1 MAFTVLCIA
10 FLVLMILRC
19 PIGFSMGIS
28 CLLYFLLADRFPLM
42 VLAHQLSSGIM
53 SYTYL
58 AIPFFIL
65 AGALMNQTGMT
76 QRLFDF
82 ALSLVGSLRGGLCH
96 VIIVAEIILSGISG
110 SATADAAGLSTVSIG
125 TMVQKGYPRGF
136 SAGVVAS
143 SAVLGP
149 IIPPS
154 ILMVI
159 YAVIAEC
166 SVGKLFLGG
175 FLPGF
180 VIAFF
185 LMALVYYTA
194 VKYDFPREE
203 PTNARRIWTSFKAG
217 WLALFAPVVILGGIV
232 IGVCTPTEAGAIAV
246 AYSILLGF
254 LYREFNIRSLPK
266 VLLESVET
274 TALLM
279 FVIATAS
286 VFGWIVVNEQI
297 SDLMVE
303 AALLGQPEPVGDHDP
318 DQPDAALHGL
328 LHGDGLGH
336 DHHDP
341 HLRAD
346 HHPARLRPDLLR
358 GGHDAERHDR
368 DPDPA
373 GRDGALHHGPHR
385 GAAAGPGRARDPAL
399 LRAVGALA
407 HRHHL
412 LSLHHHDPAG
422 SADGEVTP

>member
-143 SAVLGP
+143 SAGPGADHPAQHPDGDLRRHRGVLGRQA
-149 IIPPS
+149 
-154 ILMVI
+154 L
-159 YAVIAEC
+159 
-166 SVGKLFLGG
+166 LGG

-203 PTNARRIWTSFKAG
+203 PTNARRIWKSFKAG

-286 VFGWIVVNEQI
+286 VFGWIVVNEKV
-297 SDLMVE
+297 SDLMVD
-303 AALLGQPEPVGDHDP
+303 LLFSISQNPWVIMILINLMLLFMGAFMETASVMIITIPIFVPIITRLGFDPIYFGVVMTLNVMIGTLTPPVGMVLYITAHIAELP
-318 DQPDAALHGL
+318 LAQAVREILPFYVPLVFSL
-328 LHGDGLGH
+328 IVIIFFPSITMIL
-336 DHHDP
+336 
-341 HLRAD
+341 
-346 HHPARLRPDLLR
+346 PDLLM
-358 GGHDAERHDR
+358 GK
-368 DPDPA
+368 
-373 GRDGALHHGPHR
+373 
-385 GAAAGPGRARDPAL
+385 
-399 LRAVGALA
+399 
-407 HRHHL
+407 
-412 LSLHHHDPAG
+412 
-422 SADGEVTP
+422 

>member
-203 PTNARRIWTSFKAG
+203 PTNARRIWQSFKAG

-286 VFGWIVVNEQI
+286 VFGWIVVNEKV
-297 SDLMVE
+297 SDLMVD
-303 AALLGQPEPVGDHDP
+303 LLFSISQNPWVIMILINLMLLFLGCFMETASVMIITIPIFVPIITRLGFDPIYFGVVMTLNVMIGTLTPPVGMVLYITAHIAELP
-318 DQPDAALHGL
+318 LAQAVREILPFYVPLVL
-328 LHGDGLGH
+328 SLIVIIFFPSVTMIL
-336 DHHDP
+336 
-341 HLRAD
+341 
-346 HHPARLRPDLLR
+346 PDLLM
-358 GGHDAERHDR
+358 GK
-368 DPDPA
+368 
-373 GRDGALHHGPHR
+373 
-385 GAAAGPGRARDPAL
+385 
-399 LRAVGALA
+399 
-407 HRHHL
+407 
-412 LSLHHHDPAG
+412 
-422 SADGEVTP
+422 

>member
-1 MAFTVLCIA
+1 MAFTALCIA
-10 FLVLMILRC
+10 FLVLMVLRC

-125 TMVQKGYPRGF
+125 TMVKKGYPRGF

-194 VKYDFPREE
+194 VKHDFPREE
-203 PTNARRIWTSFKAG
+203 PTSARRIWQSFKAG

-254 LYREFNIRSLPK
+254 LYREFNLRSLPK

-286 VFGWIVVNEQI
+286 VFGWIVVNEKV
-297 SDLMVE
+297 SDLMVD
-303 AALLGQPEPVGDHDP
+303 LLFSISQNPWVIMILINLILLFMGAFMETASVMIITIPIFVPIITRLGFDPIYFGVVMTLNVMIGTLTPPVGMVLYITAHIAELP
-318 DQPDAALHGL
+318 LAQAVREILPFYVPLVLSL
-328 LHGDGLGH
+328 LVIIFFPSVTMIL
-336 DHHDP
+336 
-341 HLRAD
+341 
-346 HHPARLRPDLLR
+346 PDLLM
-358 GGHDAERHDR
+358 GK
-368 DPDPA
+368 
-373 GRDGALHHGPHR
+373 
-385 GAAAGPGRARDPAL
+385 
-399 LRAVGALA
+399 
-407 HRHHL
+407 
-412 LSLHHHDPAG
+412 
-422 SADGEVTP
+422 

>member
-1 MAFTVLCIA
+1 MAFTALCVS
-10 FLVLMILRC
+10 FLALMILRC
-19 PIGFSMGIS
+19 PIGFSMGIA
-28 CLLYFLLADRFPLM
+28 CLFYFLIADRFPLM
-42 VLAHQLSSGIM
+42 VMAHQLSSGIM

-65 AGALMNQTGMT
+65 AGSLMNQTGMT
-76 QRLFDF
+76 QRLFNF

-125 TMVQKGYPRGF
+125 TMVRKGYPRGF

-166 SVGKLFLGG
+166 SVGKLFIGG
-175 FLPGF
+175 FLPGL

-185 LMALVYYTA
+185 LMTLVYVTA
-194 VKYDFPREE
+194 VKKNFPREE
-203 PTNARRIWTSFKAG
+203 KTNARRIWNSFKAG

-254 LYREFNIRSLPK
+254 LYREFNMRSLPK
-266 VLLESVET
+266 ILLESVHT

-286 VFGWIVVNEQI
+286 VFGWIVVNEKV

-303 AALLGQPEPVGDHDP
+303 LLFSISDNKWVIMMVINLILMFMGCFMETASIMIITIPIFVPIITKLGFDPIYFGVVMTLNVMIGTLTPPVGMVLYITAHIAELP
-318 DQPDAALHGL
+318 IS
-328 LHGDGLGH
+328 
-336 DHHDP
+336 
-341 HLRAD
+341 RAVREILPFYAPLVLSLIILILF
-346 HHPARLRPDLLR
+346 PAITMVLPDLLM
-358 GGHDAERHDR
+358 
-368 DPDPA
+368 
-373 GRDGALHHGPHR
+373 GR
-385 GAAAGPGRARDPAL
+385 
-399 LRAVGALA
+399 
-407 HRHHL
+407 
-412 LSLHHHDPAG
+412 
-422 SADGEVTP
+422 

>member
-203 PTNARRIWTSFKAG
+203 PTNARRIWQSFKAG

-286 VFGWIVVNEQI
+286 VFGWIVVNEKV

-303 AALLGQPEPVGDHDP
+303 ALFSVSQNPWVIMILINLMLLFLGCFMETASVMIITIPIFVPIITKLGFDPIYFGVVMTLNVMIGTLTPPVGMVLYITAHIAELP
-318 DQPDAALHGL
+318 LAQAVREILPFYVPLVL
-328 LHGDGLGH
+328 SLIVIIFFPSITMIL
-336 DHHDP
+336 
-341 HLRAD
+341 
-346 HHPARLRPDLLR
+346 PDLLM
-358 GGHDAERHDR
+358 GK
-368 DPDPA
+368 
-373 GRDGALHHGPHR
+373 
-385 GAAAGPGRARDPAL
+385 
-399 LRAVGALA
+399 
-407 HRHHL
+407 
-412 LSLHHHDPAG
+412 
-422 SADGEVTP
+422 

>member
-1 MAFTVLCIA
+1 MAFTALCIA
-10 FLVLMILRC
+10 FMVLMILRC

-254 LYREFNIRSLPK
+254 LYREFNLRSLPK

-286 VFGWIVVNEQI
+286 VFGWIVVNEKI

-303 AALLGQPEPVGDHDP
+303 ALFAVSDNPWVIMILINLMLLFLGCFMETASVMIITIPIFVPIITKLGFDPIYFGVVMTLNVMIGTLTPPVGMVLYITAHIAELP
-318 DQPDAALHGL
+318 LAQAVREILPFYVPLVL
-328 LHGDGLGH
+328 SLIVIIFFPSITMIL
-336 DHHDP
+336 
-341 HLRAD
+341 
-346 HHPARLRPDLLR
+346 PDLLM
-358 GGHDAERHDR
+358 GK
-368 DPDPA
+368 
-373 GRDGALHHGPHR
+373 
-385 GAAAGPGRARDPAL
+385 
-399 LRAVGALA
+399 
-407 HRHHL
+407 
-412 LSLHHHDPAG
+412 
-422 SADGEVTP
+422 

>member
-28 CLLYFLLADRFPLM
+28 CLLYFLVSDQYPLM
-42 VLAHQLSSGIM
+42 VLSHQLSSGIM
-53 SYTYL
+53 SYTFL

-65 AGALMNQTGMT
+65 GGSLMNQTGMT

-125 TMVQKGYPRGF
+125 TMVKKGYPRGF

-154 ILMVI
+154 ILMVV

-166 SVGKLFLGG
+166 SLGKLFLGG

-180 VIAFF
+180 VIAGL
-185 LMALVYYTA
+185 LMGLVYYTA
-194 VKYDFPREE
+194 VKQNFPREE
-203 PTNARRIWTSFKAG
+203 PTNAKRIWTSFKAG

-254 LYREFNIRSLPK
+254 LYREFNVRSLPK

-286 VFGWIVVNEQI
+286 VFGWIVVNERI

-303 AALLGQPEPVGDHDP
+303 ALFSVSQNRWVIMVIINLILLFLGCFMETTSIMIITIPIFVPITNRLGFDPVYFGVVMTLNVMIGTLTPPVGMVLYITAHIAELP
-318 DQPDAALHGL
+318 LAKAVREILPFYVPLVL
-328 LHGDGLGH
+328 SLIIIIFFPSVTMIL
-336 DHHDP
+336 
-341 HLRAD
+341 
-346 HHPARLRPDLLR
+346 PDLLM
-358 GGHDAERHDR
+358 GK
-368 DPDPA
+368 
-373 GRDGALHHGPHR
+373 
-385 GAAAGPGRARDPAL
+385 
-399 LRAVGALA
+399 
-407 HRHHL
+407 
-412 LSLHHHDPAG
+412 
-422 SADGEVTP
+422 

>member
-203 PTNARRIWTSFKAG
+203 PTNARRIWQSFKAG

-286 VFGWIVVNEQI
+286 VFGWIVVNEKV
-297 SDLMVE
+297 SDLMVD
-303 AALLGQPEPVGDHDP
+303 LLFSISQNPWVIMILINLILLFMGAFMETASVMIITIPIFVPIITRLGFDPIYFGVVMTLNVMIGTLTPPVGMVLYITAHIAELP
-318 DQPDAALHGL
+318 LAQAVREILPFYVPLVL
-328 LHGDGLGH
+328 SLIVIIFFPSITMIL
-336 DHHDP
+336 
-341 HLRAD
+341 
-346 HHPARLRPDLLR
+346 PDLLM
-358 GGHDAERHDR
+358 GK
-368 DPDPA
+368 
-373 GRDGALHHGPHR
+373 
-385 GAAAGPGRARDPAL
+385 
-399 LRAVGALA
+399 
-407 HRHHL
+407 
-412 LSLHHHDPAG
+412 
-422 SADGEVTP
+422 

>member
-203 PTNARRIWTSFKAG
+203 PTNARRIWKSFKAG

-286 VFGWIVVNEQI
+286 VFGWIVVNEKV
-297 SDLMVE
+297 SDLMVD
-303 AALLGQPEPVGDHDP
+303 LLFSISQNPWVIMILINLMLLFMGAFMETASVMIITIPIFVPIITRLGFDPIYFGVVMTLNVMIGTLTPPVGMVLYITAHIAELP
-318 DQPDAALHGL
+318 LAQAVREILPFYVPLVL
-328 LHGDGLGH
+328 SLIVIIFFPSITMIL
-336 DHHDP
+336 
-341 HLRAD
+341 
-346 HHPARLRPDLLR
+346 PDLLM
-358 GGHDAERHDR
+358 GK
-368 DPDPA
+368 
-373 GRDGALHHGPHR
+373 
-385 GAAAGPGRARDPAL
+385 
-399 LRAVGALA
+399 
-407 HRHHL
+407 
-412 LSLHHHDPAG
+412 
-422 SADGEVTP
+422 

>member
-1 MAFTVLCIA
+1 MAFSALCIA
-10 FLVLMILRC
+10 FIALMILRC

-28 CLLYFLLADRFPLM
+28 CLLYFLLADRYPLM
-42 VLAHQLSSGIM
+42 VLSHQLSSGIM
-53 SYTYL
+53 SYTFL

-65 AGALMNQTGMT
+65 GGSLMNQTGMT

-125 TMVQKGYPRGF
+125 TMVKKGYPRGF

-154 ILMVI
+154 ILMVV

-166 SVGKLFLGG
+166 SLGKLFLGG

-180 VIAFF
+180 VIAAL

-194 VKYDFPREE
+194 VKQNFPREE
-203 PTNARRIWTSFKAG
+203 PTNAGRIWRSFKAG

-286 VFGWIVVNEQI
+286 VFGWIVVNEKI

-303 AALLGQPEPVGDHDP
+303 ALFSISQNRWVIMVIINLILMFLGCFMETTSIMIITIPIFVPIITKLGFDPVYFGVVMTLNVMIGTLTPPVGMVLYITAHIAELP
-318 DQPDAALHGL
+318 LAKAVREIMPFYVPLVL
-328 LHGDGLGH
+328 SLIIIIFFPSVTMIL
-336 DHHDP
+336 
-341 HLRAD
+341 
-346 HHPARLRPDLLR
+346 PDLLM
-358 GGHDAERHDR
+358 GK
-368 DPDPA
+368 
-373 GRDGALHHGPHR
+373 
-385 GAAAGPGRARDPAL
+385 
-399 LRAVGALA
+399 
-407 HRHHL
+407 
-412 LSLHHHDPAG
+412 
-422 SADGEVTP
+422 

>member
-203 PTNARRIWTSFKAG
+203 PTNARRIWQSFKAG

-286 VFGWIVVNEQI
+286 VFGWIVVNEKV
-297 SDLMVE
+297 SDLMVD
-303 AALLGQPEPVGDHDP
+303 LLFSISQNPWVIMILINLMLLFMGAFMETASVMIITIPIFVPIITRLGFDPIYFGVVMTLNVMIGTLTPPVGMVLYITAHIAELP
-318 DQPDAALHGL
+318 LAQAVREILPFYVPLVL
-328 LHGDGLGH
+328 SLIVIIFFPSITMIL
-336 DHHDP
+336 
-341 HLRAD
+341 
-346 HHPARLRPDLLR
+346 PDLLM
-358 GGHDAERHDR
+358 GK
-368 DPDPA
+368 
-373 GRDGALHHGPHR
+373 
-385 GAAAGPGRARDPAL
+385 
-399 LRAVGALA
+399 
-407 HRHHL
+407 
-412 LSLHHHDPAG
+412 
-422 SADGEVTP
+422 

>member
-175 FLPGF
+175 FLPGL

-286 VFGWIVVNEQI
+286 VFGWIVVNERI

-303 AALLGQPEPVGDHDP
+303 ALFSVSQNPWVIMILINLMLLFLGCFMETASVMIITIPIFVPIITRLGFDPIYFGVVMTLNVMIGTLTPPVGMVLYITAHIAELP
-318 DQPDAALHGL
+318 LAQAVREILPFYVPLVL
-328 LHGDGLGH
+328 SLIVIIFFPSITMIL
-336 DHHDP
+336 
-341 HLRAD
+341 
-346 HHPARLRPDLLR
+346 PDLLM
-358 GGHDAERHDR
+358 GK
-368 DPDPA
+368 
-373 GRDGALHHGPHR
+373 
-385 GAAAGPGRARDPAL
+385 
-399 LRAVGALA
+399 
-407 HRHHL
+407 
-412 LSLHHHDPAG
+412 
-422 SADGEVTP
+422 

>member
-1 MAFTVLCIA
+1 MAFTVLCVL
-10 FLVLMILRC
+10 FLILMILRC

-28 CLLYFLLADRFPLM
+28 CLVYFLLADRFPLM

-65 AGALMNQTGMT
+65 AGSLMNQTGMT

-166 SVGKLFLGG
+166 SLGKLFLGG

-180 VIAFF
+180 VIAFL
-185 LMALVYYTA
+185 LMVLVYWTA
-194 VKYDFPREE
+194 VRQHFPREE
-203 PTNARRIWTSFKAG
+203 KTSVRRIWKSFKAG

-246 AYSILLGF
+246 AYSILLGL
-254 LYREFNIRSLPK
+254 LYREFDFRSLPRI
-266 VLLESVET
+266 LLESVHT

-286 VFGWIVVNEQI
+286 VFGWIVVNEKI

-303 AALLGQPEPVGDHDP
+303 ALFSISHNRWVILILINLILLFMGCFMETASIMIITIPIFVPIITHMGFDPIYFGVVMTLNVMIGTLTPPVGMVLYITAHIAELP
-318 DQPDAALHGL
+318 ISKAVREILPFYVPLVVSL
-328 LHGDGLGH
+328 IIIIFFPSITMVL
-336 DHHDP
+336 
-341 HLRAD
+341 
-346 HHPARLRPDLLR
+346 PDLLM
-358 GGHDAERHDR
+358 GQ
-368 DPDPA
+368 
-373 GRDGALHHGPHR
+373 
-385 GAAAGPGRARDPAL
+385 
-399 LRAVGALA
+399 
-407 HRHHL
+407 
-412 LSLHHHDPAG
+412 
-422 SADGEVTP
+422 

>member
-1 MAFTVLCIA
+1 MAFTVLCVS

-28 CLLYFLLADRFPLM
+28 CLFYFLLADRFPLM
-42 VLAHQLSSGIM
+42 VMAHQLSSGIM

-65 AGALMNQTGMT
+65 AGSLMNQTGMT

-125 TMVQKGYPRGF
+125 TMVKKGYPRGF

-166 SVGKLFLGG
+166 SVGKLFIGG

-180 VIAFF
+180 VIAFL
-185 LMALVYYTA
+185 LMALVYVTA
-194 VKYDFPREE
+194 VKKNFPREE
-203 PTNARRIWTSFKAG
+203 KTSAGRIWKSFKRG
-217 WLALFAPVVILGGIV
+217 WLALFAPIVILGGIV

-254 LYREFNIRSLPK
+254 LYREFNIRSIPK
-266 VLLESVET
+266 ILLESVHT

-286 VFGWIVVNEQI
+286 VFGWIVVNEKV
-297 SDLMVE
+297 SDMMVE
-303 AALLGQPEPVGDHDP
+303 ALFSISQNKWVIMALINLLLLFMGCFMETASIMIITIPIFVPIITKLGFDPIYFGVLMTLNVMIGTLTPPVGMVLYITAHIAELP
-318 DQPDAALHGL
+318 VSKAVREILPFYAPLMVSL
-328 LHGDGLGH
+328 IIIMFFPSVTMVL
-336 DHHDP
+336 
-341 HLRAD
+341 
-346 HHPARLRPDLLR
+346 PDLLM
-358 GGHDAERHDR
+358 
-368 DPDPA
+368 
-373 GRDGALHHGPHR
+373 GR
-385 GAAAGPGRARDPAL
+385 
-399 LRAVGALA
+399 
-407 HRHHL
+407 
-412 LSLHHHDPAG
+412 
-422 SADGEVTP
+422 

>member
-286 VFGWIVVNEQI
+286 VFGWIVVNEKI

-303 AALLGQPEPVGDHDP
+303 SAVLDQPEPVGDHDP
-318 DQPDAALHGL
+318 DQPDAALHGRFMETASVMIITI
-328 LHGDGLGH
+328 
-336 DHHDP
+336 P
-341 HLRAD
+341 IFV
-346 HHPARLRPDLLR
+346 PIITTARLRPDLLR

-368 DPDPA
+368 DPHPA

-399 LRAVGALA
+399 LRAAGALA

-412 LSLHHHDPAG
+412 LPLHHHDPAG

>member
-286 VFGWIVVNEQI
+286 VFGWIVVNEKV
-297 SDLMVE
+297 SDLMVD
-303 AALLGQPEPVGDHDP
+303 LLFSISQNPWVIMILINLMLLFMGAFMETASVMIITIPIFVPIITRLGFDPIYFGVVMTLNVMIGTLTPPVGMVLYITAHIAELP
-318 DQPDAALHGL
+318 LAQAVREILPFYVPLVL
-328 LHGDGLGH
+328 SLIVIIFFPSITMIL
-336 DHHDP
+336 
-341 HLRAD
+341 
-346 HHPARLRPDLLR
+346 PDLLM
-358 GGHDAERHDR
+358 GK
-368 DPDPA
+368 
-373 GRDGALHHGPHR
+373 
-385 GAAAGPGRARDPAL
+385 
-399 LRAVGALA
+399 
-407 HRHHL
+407 
-412 LSLHHHDPAG
+412 
-422 SADGEVTP
+422 

>member
-286 VFGWIVVNEQI
+286 VFGWIVVNEKV
-297 SDLMVE
+297 SDLMVD
-303 AALLGQPEPVGDHDP
+303 LLFSISQNPWVIMILINLMLLFMGAFMETASVMIITIPIFVTIITKLGFDPIYFGVVMTLNVMIGTLTPPVGMVLYITAHIAELP
-318 DQPDAALHGL
+318 LAQAVREILPFYVPLVL
-328 LHGDGLGH
+328 SLIVIIFFPSITMIL
-336 DHHDP
+336 
-341 HLRAD
+341 
-346 HHPARLRPDLLR
+346 PDLLM
-358 GGHDAERHDR
+358 GK
-368 DPDPA
+368 
-373 GRDGALHHGPHR
+373 
-385 GAAAGPGRARDPAL
+385 
-399 LRAVGALA
+399 
-407 HRHHL
+407 
-412 LSLHHHDPAG
+412 
-422 SADGEVTP
+422 